1 MGGSSSTSRQFSDQ
15 VGNKVMIKS
24 VRLAALA
31 AVATVVATP
40 AAAQVSAAPPAQA
53 HVNIT
58 KPLILEREADLQ
70 FGSVAV
76 YGPGTITIPADGTAP
91 SCGDPAEMTCNF
103 TGAQRA
109 EYTVR
114 GANNAIVTVNV
125 TPSTLDGLVSGDT
138 VDFRP
143 LAQTTLQ
150 LNNAGSAGTTLFV
163 GGEVDVD
170 ETTSEDSYSG
180 DIDVTVEY

>member
-1 MGGSSSTSRQFSDQ
+1 
-15 VGNKVMIKS
+15 MIKS

-31 AVATVVATP
+31 ATAIAAATP
-40 AAAQVSAAPPAQA
+40 AAAQVSAAPPARA
-53 HVNIT
+53 HVNVT
-58 KPLILEREADLQ
+58 KPLILEAVEDLQ

-76 YGPGTITIPADGTAP
+76 YGPGTITIPEDGTAP
-91 SCGDPAEMTCNF
+91 TCGPAAEMTCNF

-114 GANNAIVTVNV
+114 GANNAIVTINV
-125 TPSTLDGLVSGDT
+125 TPSVLDGLVTGDT

-143 LAQTTLQ
+143 LAQATLQ

-170 ETTSEDSYSG
+170 ENTSEDSYSG
-180 DIDVTVEY
+180 DIEVTVEY

>member
-1 MGGSSSTSRQFSDQ
+1 
-15 VGNKVMIKS
+15 MIKI

-31 AVATVVATP
+31 AVATAAATP
-40 AAAQVSAAPPAQA
+40 AGAQVSANPPARA
-53 HVNIT
+53 HVNVT
-58 KPLILEREADLQ
+58 KPLILEAEEDLQ

-76 YGPGTITIPADGTAP
+76 YGPGTITVPADNSAP
-91 SCGDPAEMTCNF
+91 TCGPVAEMTCDF

-138 VDFRP
+138 VAFRP
-143 LAQTTLQ
+143 LAQATLQ
-150 LNNAGSAGTTLFV
+150 LNNSGSAGTTLYV

-170 ETTSEDSYSG
+170 ETTAEDSYSG
-180 DIDVTVEY
+180 DIEVTVEY

>member
-1 MGGSSSTSRQFSDQ
+1 MKKFAR
-15 VGNKVMIKS
+15 M
-24 VRLAALA
+24 AALA
-31 AVATVVATP
+31 AAATLVAAP
-40 AAAQVSAAPPAQA
+40 AAAQVSATPPAQA

-58 KPLILEREADLQ
+58 KPLILEAVADLQ

-76 YGPGTITIPADGTAP
+76 YGPGTITVPADGSAP
-91 SCGDPAEMTCNF
+91 SCGAPSEMTCNF

-114 GANNAIVTVNV
+114 GSNNAIVTVNV
-125 TPSTLDGLVSGDT
+125 APSTLTGAVTSDT

-143 LAQTTLQ
+143 LAVGTLT

-163 GGEVDVD
+163 GGEVDVAAD
-170 ETTSEDSYSG
+170 TAEDSYSG
-180 DIDVTVEY
+180 DIELTVEY

>member
-1 MGGSSSTSRQFSDQ
+1 
-15 VGNKVMIKS
+15 MIKF

-31 AVATVVATP
+31 AVATAAATP
-40 AAAQVSAAPPAQA
+40 AVAAEADPKAKA

-58 KPLILEREADLQ
+58 KPLTLEAEADLQ

-76 YGPGTITIPADGTAP
+76 YGPGTITVPEDGTAP
-91 SCGDPAEMTCNF
+91 SCGPVAEMTCNF

-125 TPSTLDGLVSGDT
+125 TPSTLDGLVNGDT
-138 VDFRP
+138 VAFRP

-150 LNNAGSAGTTLFV
+150 LNNAGSAGTTLYV

-170 ETTSEDSYSG
+170 ETTAEDSYSG
-180 DIDVTVEY
+180 DIEVTVEY